1 VTRVTVLSV
10 LARTD
15 DEAGGL
21 FLDRPRGREA
31 AGGHHLI
38 ESSARLLLTRSLTA
52 DWGLGDG
59 ASRRQHNNT
68 ARVSYISLT
77 DQVGGKRRLFGDG
90 DPAEAESLCNGFCY
104 ASSSVQNLIDVA
116 EGHAMEPRK
125 SGLATFLFDYR
136 LSWRP
141 HSSFRPTISAYW
153 PEADI
158 EELPASVRF
167 RGDTVAKLDC
177 SVGLS

>member
-77 DQVGGKRRLFGDG
+77 DQVGGKRR
-90 DPAEAESLCNGFCY
+90 
-104 ASSSVQNLIDVA
+104 DVT
-116 EGHAMEPRK
+116 RNVK
-125 SGLATFLFDYR
+125 
-136 LSWRP
+136 
-141 HSSFRPTISAYW
+141 
-153 PEADI
+153 
-158 EELPASVRF
+158 VRF
-167 RGDTVAKLDC
+167 ALTDDPGPLHVPHTGAPAATGLRDWDRNNATVIPHPALP
-177 SVGLS
+177 